1 MQPILKGLASDTGL
15 RHFSDTPNRRSS
27 RDFAMRIR
35 RLPLLAIAAFCFAAT
50 PQLAFAQPAS
60 DPVLARVDG
69 AEIHQSDLAMAEAD
83 IGGSLP
89 PVQGEQRRDALLSY
103 LIDVNVLSRAAE
115 AKKIDQAPVFPQ
127 KLAFAR
133 KKVLVEALL
142 EQEAKAAVSDK
153 DIKKFYDENLKPQN
167 EVHARHILV
176 ETDAQAKEVI
186 AKLKGGADFAQLA
199 KEVSKDPGSDGGDL
213 GYITKDQVVSEFG
226 EAAFKLDKGKI
237 SEPVKSQFGWHIIRV
252 EDKRERTPPPFDA
265 VKDRIKVVL
274 MQKANEDLVTKARQG
289 AKIERL
295 TESAAPAVGDKKQ

>member
-1 MQPILKGLASDTGL
+1 ML
-15 RHFSDTPNRRSS
+15 F
-27 RDFAMRIR
+27 R
-35 RLPLLAIAAFCFAAT
+35 RLPLLAIAASFIAAT
-50 PQLAFAQPAS
+50 PQIAFAQQPN

-69 AEIHQSDLAMAEAD
+69 VEIHQSDLAMAEAD

-89 PVQGEQRRDALLSY
+89 PVQGDQRRDALLAY
-103 LIDVNVLSRAAE
+103 LIDVNLLSRAAE
-115 AKKIDQAPVFPQ
+115 AKKIDQGPVFPQ

-142 EQEAKAAVSDK
+142 EQESKAAVSDK
-153 DIKKFYDENLKPQN
+153 DIKKFYDENLKPQS

-176 ETDAQAKEVI
+176 ETEAQAKDVV

-213 GYITKDQVVSEFG
+213 GYITKDQVVPEFG
-226 EAAFKLDKGKI
+226 EVAFKLDKGKM
-237 SEPVKSQFGWHIIRV
+237 SDPVKSQFGWHIIKV
-252 EDKRERTPPPFDA
+252 EDKRERKPPPFDA

-274 MQKANEDLVTKARQG
+274 MQKANEDLVTKTRQS

-295 TESAAPAVGDKKQ
+295 TENASPAAGDKKQ

>member
-1 MQPILKGLASDTGL
+1 
-15 RHFSDTPNRRSS
+15 
-27 RDFAMRIR
+27 MRCH
-35 RLPLLAIAAFCFAAT
+35 RLPLLAVAASFIAAT
-50 PQLAFAQPAS
+50 PALVLAQAN

-69 AEIHQSDLAMAEAD
+69 VEIHQSDLTMAEAD
-83 IGGSLP
+83 IGSSLP
-89 PVQGEQRRDALLSY
+89 PVQGDQRRDALLSY

-115 AKKIDQAPVFPQ
+115 TKKIDQAPAFPQ

-142 EQEAKAAVSDK
+142 EQESAAAVSDK
-153 DIKKFYDENLKPQN
+153 DIKKFYDENLKPQT

-176 ETDAQAKEVI
+176 ETEAQAKDVV

-199 KEVSKDPGSDGGDL
+199 KELSKDPGSEGGDL

-237 SEPVKSQFGWHIIRV
+237 SDPVKSKFGWHVIKI
-252 EDKRERTPPPFDA
+252 EDKRERKPPAFDA

-274 MQKANEDLVTKARQG
+274 MQKANEEFVTKARQG

-295 TESAAPAVGDKKQ
+295 TASAPAAGDKKQ

>member
-1 MQPILKGLASDTGL
+1 MQPILKGLASDTRL
-15 RHFSDTPNRRSS
+15 RHFPATPNRRSP
-27 RDFAMRIR
+27 RDFAMRFR
-35 RLPLLAIAAFCFAAT
+35 RLPLLAIAASFIAAT
-50 PQLAFAQPAS
+50 PQLALAQQAN

-69 AEIHQSDLAMAEAD
+69 VEIHQSDLAMAEAD

-89 PVQGEQRRDALLSY
+89 PVQGDQRRDALLAY
-103 LIDVNVLSRAAE
+103 LIDVNLLSRAAE

-142 EQEAKAAVSDK
+142 EQESKTAVSDK

-176 ETDAQAKEVI
+176 ETEAQAKEVL

-213 GYITKDQVVSEFG
+213 GYITKDQVVAEFG
-226 EAAFKLDKGKI
+226 AAAFKLDKGKI
-237 SEPVKSQFGWHIIRV
+237 SDPVKSQFGWHVIKV
-252 EDKRERTPPPFDA
+252 EDKRERKPPAFDA

-274 MQKANEDLVTKARQG
+274 MQKANEDLVAKARQS

-295 TESAAPAVGDKKQ
+295 TESAAPAAGDKKQ

>member
-1 MQPILKGLASDTGL
+1 ML
-15 RHFSDTPNRRSS
+15 F
-27 RDFAMRIR
+27 R
-35 RLPLLAIAAFCFAAT
+35 RLPLLAIAASFIAVT
-50 PQLAFAQPAS
+50 PQIALAQEAK

-69 AEIHQSDLAMAEAD
+69 VEIHQSDLAMAEAD

-89 PVQGEQRRDALLSY
+89 PVQGDQRRDALLAY
-103 LIDVNVLSRAAE
+103 LIDVNLLSRAAE

-142 EQEAKAAVSDK
+142 EQESKAAVSDK

-176 ETDAQAKEVI
+176 ETEAQAKDAV
-186 AKLKGGADFAQLA
+186 AKLKGGTDFAQLA

-213 GYITKDQVVSEFG
+213 GYITKDQVVPEFG
-226 EAAFKLDKGKI
+226 EAAFKLDKGKT
-237 SEPVKSQFGWHIIRV
+237 SDPVKSQFGWHVIKV
-252 EDKRERTPPPFDA
+252 EDKRERKPPPFDA
-265 VKDRIKVVL
+265 VKDRIKTVL
-274 MQKANEDLVTKARQG
+274 MQKANEDLVTKARQS

-295 TESAAPAVGDKKQ
+295 TESASPAAGDKKQ

>member
-1 MQPILKGLASDTGL
+1 ML
-15 RHFSDTPNRRSS
+15 F
-27 RDFAMRIR
+27 R
-35 RLPLLAIAAFCFAAT
+35 RLPLLAIAASFIAAT
-50 PQLAFAQPAS
+50 PQIALAQAN

-69 AEIHQSDLAMAEAD
+69 VEIHQSDLAMAEVD

-89 PVQGEQRRDALLSY
+89 PVQGDQRRDALLAY
-103 LIDVNVLSRAAE
+103 LIDVNLLSRAAE

-142 EQEAKAAVSDK
+142 EQESKAAVSDK

-176 ETDAQAKEVI
+176 ETEAQAKDVV
-186 AKLKGGADFAQLA
+186 AKLKGGTDFAQLA

-213 GYITKDQVVSEFG
+213 GYITKDQVVAEFG
-226 EAAFKLDKGKI
+226 EAAFKLDKGKT
-237 SEPVKSQFGWHIIRV
+237 SDPVKSQFGWHVIKV
-252 EDKRERTPPPFDA
+252 EDKRERKPPPFDA
-265 VKDRIKVVL
+265 VKDRIKTVL
-274 MQKANEDLVTKARQG
+274 MQKANEDLVTKARQS

-295 TESAAPAVGDKKQ
+295 TESASPAAGDKKQ

>member
-1 MQPILKGLASDTGL
+1 
-15 RHFSDTPNRRSS
+15 
-27 RDFAMRIR
+27 MRFR
-35 RLPLLAIAAFCFAAT
+35 RLPLLAIAASFIIAT
-50 PQLAFAQPAS
+50 PQLALAQQAN

-69 AEIHQSDLAMAEAD
+69 VEIHQSDLAMAEAD
-83 IGGSLP
+83 IGSSLP
-89 PVQGEQRRDALLSY
+89 PVQGDQRRDALISY
-103 LIDVNVLSRAAE
+103 LIDVNLLSRAAE

-142 EQEAKAAVSDK
+142 EQESKSAVSDK

-176 ETDAQAKEVI
+176 ETEAQAKDVV

-213 GYITKDQVVSEFG
+213 GYITKDQVVPEFG
-226 EAAFKLDKGKI
+226 DAAFKLDKGKI
-237 SEPVKSQFGWHIIRV
+237 SDPVKSQFGWHVIKV
-252 EDKRERTPPPFDA
+252 EDKRERKPPPFDA
-265 VKDRIKVVL
+265 VKDRIKTVL
-274 MQKANEDLVTKARQG
+274 MQKANEDIVTKARQS

-295 TESAAPAVGDKKQ
+295 TESASPAAGDKKQ

>member
-1 MQPILKGLASDTGL
+1 M
-15 RHFSDTPNRRSS
+15 HFD
-27 RDFAMRIR
+27 
-35 RLPLLAIAAFCFAAT
+35 RLPLLAIAAVLIAVT
-50 PQLAFAQPAS
+50 PQLAAAQAD

-69 AEIHQSDLAMAEAD
+69 VEIHQSDLAMAEAD

-89 PVQGEQRRDALLSY
+89 PVQGDQRREALLSY
-103 LIDVNVLSRAAE
+103 LIDVNALARAAE
-115 AKKIDQAPVFPQ
+115 AKKIDQTPAFPQ

-133 KKVLVEALL
+133 KKVLVETLL
-142 EQEAKAAVSDK
+142 EQESKNAVSDK
-153 DIKKFYDENLKPQN
+153 DIKKFYDENLKPQT

-176 ETDAQAKEVI
+176 ETEAQAKDVI

-237 SEPVKSQFGWHIIRV
+237 SDPVKSQFGWHVIKI
-252 EDKRERTPPPFDA
+252 EDKRERKPPAFDA
-265 VKDRIKVVL
+265 VKDRIRVVL
-274 MQKANEDLVTKARQG
+274 LQKANEDFVTKTRQG

-295 TESAAPAVGDKKQ
+295 TASAAPAVGDKKQ

>member
-1 MQPILKGLASDTGL
+1 ML
-15 RHFSDTPNRRSS
+15 F
-27 RDFAMRIR
+27 R
-35 RLPLLAIAAFCFAAT
+35 RLPLLAIAASFIAT
-50 PQLAFAQPAS
+50 VPQLAFAQSAN

-69 AEIHQSDLAMAEAD
+69 VEIHQSDLAMAEAD

-89 PVQGEQRRDALLSY
+89 PVQGDQRRDALLSY
-103 LIDVNVLSRAAE
+103 LIDINVLSRAAE

-127 KLAFAR
+127 KMAFAR

-142 EQEAKAAVSDK
+142 EQESKGSVSDK
-153 DIKKFYDENLKPQN
+153 DIKKFYDENLKPQS

-176 ETDAQAKEVI
+176 ETEAQAKDVA

-213 GYITKDQVVSEFG
+213 GYITKDQVVPEFG
-226 EAAFKLDKGKI
+226 EAAFKLEKGKI
-237 SEPVKSQFGWHIIRV
+237 SNPVKSQFGWHVIKV
-252 EDKRERTPPPFDA
+252 EDKRERKPPAFDA

-274 MQKANEDLVTKARQG
+274 VQKANEDLVTKARQG

-295 TESAAPAVGDKKQ
+295 TESTPPAAGDKKQ

>member
-1 MQPILKGLASDTGL
+1 ML
-15 RHFSDTPNRRSS
+15 F
-27 RDFAMRIR
+27 R
-35 RLPLLAIAAFCFAAT
+35 RLPLLAIAASFIAAT
-50 PQLAFAQPAS
+50 PQIALAQEAK

-69 AEIHQSDLAMAEAD
+69 VEIHQSDLAMAEAD

-89 PVQGEQRRDALLSY
+89 PVQGDQRRDALLAY
-103 LIDVNVLSRAAE
+103 LIDVNLLSRAAE

-142 EQEAKAAVSDK
+142 EQESKVAVSDK

-176 ETDAQAKEVI
+176 ETEAQAKDVV
-186 AKLKGGADFAQLA
+186 AKLKGGTDFAQLA

-213 GYITKDQVVSEFG
+213 GYITKDQVVPEFG
-226 EAAFKLDKGKI
+226 EAAFKLDKGKM
-237 SEPVKSQFGWHIIRV
+237 SDPVKSQFGWHIIKV
-252 EDKRERTPPPFDA
+252 EDKRERKPPPFDA
-265 VKDRIKVVL
+265 VKDRIKTVL
-274 MQKANEDLVTKARQG
+274 MQKANEDLVTKARQS

-295 TESAAPAVGDKKQ
+295 TESASPAAGDKKQ

>member
-1 MQPILKGLASDTGL
+1 
-15 RHFSDTPNRRSS
+15 
-27 RDFAMRIR
+27 MRLH
-35 RLPLLAIAAFCFAAT
+35 RLPLLAIAASFIAAT
-50 PQLAFAQPAS
+50 PELAFAQAAG

-69 AEIHQSDLAMAEAD
+69 VEIHQSDLAMAEAD

-89 PVQGEQRRDALLSY
+89 PVQGDQRRDALLAY

-115 AKKIDQAPVFPQ
+115 EKKIDQAPAFSQ

-142 EQEAKAAVSDK
+142 EQQATAAVSDK
-153 DIKKFYDENLKPQN
+153 DIKKFYDENLKPQT

-176 ETDAQAKEVI
+176 ETEAQAKDVV

-237 SEPVKSQFGWHIIRV
+237 SDPVKSQFGWHVIKV
-252 EDKRERTPPPFDA
+252 EDKRERKPPAFDA

-274 MQKANEDLVTKARQG
+274 MQKANEDFVTKARQG
-289 AKIERL
+289 AKVERL
-295 TESAAPAVGDKKQ
+295 TESAPPAAGAKKQ

>member
-1 MQPILKGLASDTGL
+1 
-15 RHFSDTPNRRSS
+15 
-27 RDFAMRIR
+27 MRFR
-35 RLPLLAIAAFCFAAT
+35 RLPLLAIAASFIVAT
-50 PQLAFAQPAS
+50 PQLALAQQAN

-69 AEIHQSDLAMAEAD
+69 VEIHQSDLAMAEAD

-89 PVQGEQRRDALLSY
+89 PVQGDQRRDALLAY
-103 LIDVNVLSRAAE
+103 LIDVNLLSRAAE

-142 EQEAKAAVSDK
+142 EQESKTAVSDK

-176 ETDAQAKEVI
+176 ETEAQAKEVL

-213 GYITKDQVVSEFG
+213 GYITKDQVVAEFG
-226 EAAFKLDKGKI
+226 EAAFKLDKGKT
-237 SEPVKSQFGWHIIRV
+237 SDPVKSQFGWHVIKV
-252 EDKRERTPPPFDA
+252 EDKRERKPPVFDA

-274 MQKANEDLVTKARQG
+274 MQKANEDLVTKARQS

-295 TESAAPAVGDKKQ
+295 TESASPAAGDKKQ

>member
-1 MQPILKGLASDTGL
+1 
-15 RHFSDTPNRRSS
+15 
-27 RDFAMRIR
+27 MRFR
-35 RLPLLAIAAFCFAAT
+35 RLPLFAIAASFIAAT
-50 PQLAFAQPAS
+50 PQLALAQQAN

-69 AEIHQSDLAMAEAD
+69 VEIHQSDLAMAEAD

-89 PVQGEQRRDALLSY
+89 PVQGDQRRDALLAY
-103 LIDVNVLSRAAE
+103 LIDVNLLSRAAE

-142 EQEAKAAVSDK
+142 EQESKTAVGDK

-176 ETDAQAKEVI
+176 ESEAQAKEVL

-213 GYITKDQVVSEFG
+213 GYITKDQVVAEFG
-226 EAAFKLDKGKI
+226 EAAFKLDKGKT
-237 SEPVKSQFGWHIIRV
+237 SDPVKSQFGWHVIKV
-252 EDKRERTPPPFDA
+252 EDKRERKPPAFDA

-274 MQKANEDLVTKARQG
+274 MQKANEDLVTKARQS

-295 TESAAPAVGDKKQ
+295 TESASPAAGDKKQ

>member
-1 MQPILKGLASDTGL
+1 ML
-15 RHFSDTPNRRSS
+15 F
-27 RDFAMRIR
+27 R
-35 RLPLLAIAAFCFAAT
+35 RLPLLAIAACFIAAT
-50 PQLAFAQPAS
+50 PQLALAQPAN

-69 AEIHQSDLAMAEAD
+69 VEIHQSDLAMAEAD
-83 IGGSLP
+83 IGGNLP

-115 AKKIDQAPVFPQ
+115 AKKIDQAPAFPQ

-176 ETDAQAKEVI
+176 ETDTQAKEVI

-213 GYITKDQVVSEFG
+213 GYITKDQVVAEFG
-226 EAAFKLDKGKI
+226 EAAFKLEKGKI
-237 SEPVKSQFGWHIIRV
+237 SDPVKSQFGWHVIKV
-252 EDKRERTPPPFDA
+252 EDKRERKPPPFDA

-274 MQKANEDLVTKARQG
+274 LQKANEEFVTKARQG

-295 TESAAPAVGDKKQ
+295 TESASPAAGDKKQ

>member
-1 MQPILKGLASDTGL
+1 LS
-15 RHFSDTPNRRSS
+15 
-27 RDFAMRIR
+27 
-35 RLPLLAIAAFCFAAT
+35 LLAIAASFIAAT
-50 PQLAFAQPAS
+50 PQFAFAQPAN

-69 AEIHQSDLAMAEAD
+69 VEIHQSDLAMAEAD

-89 PVQGEQRRDALLSY
+89 PVQGDQRRDALLSY
-103 LIDVNVLSRAAE
+103 LIDINVLSRAAE
-115 AKKIDQAPVFPQ
+115 AKKIDQAPAFPL
-127 KLAFAR
+127 KMAFAR

-142 EQEAKAAVSDK
+142 EQESKSSVSDK

-176 ETDAQAKEVI
+176 ETDTQAKDVV

-213 GYITKDQVVSEFG
+213 GYITKDQVVPEFG
-226 EAAFKLDKGKI
+226 EAAFKLEKGKI
-237 SEPVKSQFGWHIIRV
+237 SDPVKSQFGWHVIKV
-252 EDKRERTPPPFDA
+252 EDKRERKPPAFDA

-274 MQKANEDLVTKARQG
+274 VQKANEDLVTKARQG

-295 TESAAPAVGDKKQ
+295 TESTPPAAGDKKQ

>member
-1 MQPILKGLASDTGL
+1 ML
-15 RHFSDTPNRRSS
+15 F
-27 RDFAMRIR
+27 R
-35 RLPLLAIAAFCFAAT
+35 RLPLLAIAASFIAAT
-50 PQLAFAQPAS
+50 PQIAFAQAT

-69 AEIHQSDLAMAEAD
+69 VEIHQSDLAMAEAD

-89 PVQGEQRRDALLSY
+89 PVQGDQRRDALLAY
-103 LIDVNVLSRAAE
+103 LIDVNLLSRAAE
-115 AKKIDQAPVFPQ
+115 AKKIDQAAVFPQ

-142 EQEAKAAVSDK
+142 EQESKAAVSDK

-176 ETDAQAKEVI
+176 ETEAQAKDVV

-213 GYITKDQVVSEFG
+213 GYITKDQVVAEFG
-226 EAAFKLDKGKI
+226 EAAFKLDKGKM
-237 SEPVKSQFGWHIIRV
+237 SDPVKSQFGWHVIKL
-252 EDKRERTPPPFDA
+252 EDKRERKPPPFDA
-265 VKDRIKVVL
+265 VKDRIKTVL
-274 MQKANEDLVTKARQG
+274 MQKANEDLVTKARQS

-295 TESAAPAVGDKKQ
+295 TETAPPAAGDKKQ